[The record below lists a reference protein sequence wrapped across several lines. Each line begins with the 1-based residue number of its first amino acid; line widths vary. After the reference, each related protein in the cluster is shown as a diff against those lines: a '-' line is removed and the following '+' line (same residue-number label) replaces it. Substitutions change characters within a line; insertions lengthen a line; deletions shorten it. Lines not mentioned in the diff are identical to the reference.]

1 VLYVRQE
8 NSDKPK
14 QQTKRKNMSEEKP
27 TLEEL
32 FMAEEATLI
41 SYYRKLANAKLFLDA
56 DFNKIPENERFNRY
70 KEYNSEMES
79 TKIQI
84 IEQYPRVIAARDA
97 ILARN
102 RQ

>member
-1 VLYVRQE
+1 
-8 NSDKPK
+8 
-14 QQTKRKNMSEEKP
+14 MSEEAL
-27 TLEEL
+27 TLEDV
-32 FMAEEATLI
+32 FIAEEAILI
-41 SYYRKLANAKLFLDA
+41 SYYRKLADANMFLHA

-70 KEYNSEMES
+70 KEYNSEIEN

-84 IEQYPRVIAARDA
+84 VEQYPRVIAARDA